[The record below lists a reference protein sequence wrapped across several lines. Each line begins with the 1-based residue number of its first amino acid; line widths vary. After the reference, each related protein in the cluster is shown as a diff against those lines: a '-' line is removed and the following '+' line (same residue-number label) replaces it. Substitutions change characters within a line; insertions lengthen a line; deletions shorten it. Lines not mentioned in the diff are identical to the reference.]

1 MAKRY
6 VGSCTTVLVGKKA
19 SIDGSTIIARNEDGE
34 SPLHPQKFVYVK
46 PEDQP
51 RHYQSV
57 LSKFAIDLPADP
69 LGYTATPEA
78 EDGHG
83 IWAAA
88 GINSENIAMTSTE
101 TITTNSRVLGVD
113 PLVAAGIGEED
124 MPTIVLPYIHSA
136 RDGVQRLG
144 SLLEQYGTYESNGIA
159 FADKDEVWYFES
171 IGGHH
176 WAAIRI
182 PDDAYVVAP
191 NRFNITDQGYPLQ
204 QPTCLVRS
212 EVLQP

>member
-113 PLVAAGIGEED
+113 PLVAAGIG
-124 MPTIVLPYIHSA
+124 
-136 RDGVQRLG
+136 
-144 SLLEQYGTYESNGIA
+144 
-159 FADKDEVWYFES
+159 
-171 IGGHH
+171 
-176 WAAIRI
+176 
-182 PDDAYVVAP
+182 
-191 NRFNITDQGYPLQ
+191 
-204 QPTCLVRS
+204 
-212 EVLQP
+212 

>member
-1 MAKRY
+1 MRIHFERRTIILAKRY

-124 MPTIVLPYIHSA
+124 MPTIIHS
-136 RDGVQRLG
+136 
-144 SLLEQYGTYESNGIA
+144 
-159 FADKDEVWYFES
+159 
-171 IGGHH
+171 
-176 WAAIRI
+176 
-182 PDDAYVVAP
+182 
-191 NRFNITDQGYPLQ
+191 
-204 QPTCLVRS
+204 
-212 EVLQP
+212 